1 MQRFKVK
8 FWLVLI
14 TVVAAVGQFYAQ
26 VKVQNKIAMK
36 KSKFAEA
43 QIVFALKQ
51 SESGI
56 CHLSV
61 LYELLK

>member
-36 KSKFAEA
+36 N
-43 QIVFALKQ
+43 Q
-51 SESGI
+51 SLPKRRL
-56 CHLSV
+56 CLR
-61 LYELLK
+61 